1 MRYLILMV
9 ALVFSQPVVA
19 QTSLKFHN
27 REVTVT
33 LSSQPC
39 TAVSVLSAIRPEA
52 RGQFK
57 TSSVLWQGKW
67 LAACW
72 MLMDDG
78 MVLVVDE
85 HREYLLL
92 PGSAFK
98 VEPSV

>member
-1 MRYLILMV
+1 MRYLILAV
-9 ALVFSQPVVA
+9 LLVFSHPVAA
-19 QTSLKFHN
+19 QTVLKFHN
-27 REVTVT
+27 REVTVM
-33 LSSQPC
+33 LNSQPC
-39 TAVSVLSAIRPEA
+39 TAASVLPGIRPEA

-85 HREYLLL
+85 QREYLLL

-98 VEPSV
+98 VEAGI